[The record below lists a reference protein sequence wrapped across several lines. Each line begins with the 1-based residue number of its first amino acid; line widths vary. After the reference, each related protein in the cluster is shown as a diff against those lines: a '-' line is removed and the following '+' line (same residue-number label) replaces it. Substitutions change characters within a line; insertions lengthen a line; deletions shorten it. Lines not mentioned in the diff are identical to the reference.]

1 VIVIGA
7 GLAGLAAARALV
19 QHGVPVTV
27 LEARDRVGGR
37 CHTVDRVDFGA
48 HWIHGTEGNPLTNLA
63 RELGLSTLFVG
74 GDSSYSGGWD
84 QLVLHG
90 PQGRVL
96 SAEQKL
102 RSILVAD
109 EVRDE
114 LDAERRRRLAAGEP
128 DISVRQAVT
137 QALARRNNMSDFDR
151 DAVEWHIA
159 LTARDD
165 CAAVDEPP
173 LSFLWWDDGYEVYG
187 YGDSVFLDGYGALA
201 ESLADGLDIRLKQVV
216 RRIEYG
222 AQVPVRVHTDRK
234 TFEAQAAIVT
244 VPLGVLKA
252 GDLDFIP
259 PLPIDKREGITRLGM
274 GNLVKVVL
282 QFGEP
287 FWPRDQYVFGF
298 LGQPIAGNPTMVVSL
313 WKTHRIPA
321 LVLMTGGDLAHQVEA
336 WSEREVH
343 EWSLRVLR
351 EMFGAAVP
359 KPKRVERTGWHHDPF
374 ARGAY
379 SYLAVGAMPSHIDA
393 LAFPVE
399 GRLFFAGEAT
409 YRHHWAGAHGAH
421 ASGLREAAR
430 LLNDPRVLPPRHFTE
445 NRRWRE
451 MTLRATRLFNALSA
465 AMAPE
470 DLEQRVAVL
479 RKTDVFS
486 QVPKHELH
494 VLATMFEERTF
505 ADGDVIFAQGDAA
518 EEVYAIADGTL
529 ELSRDGTVVA
539 TASRASGRGVRHVRI
554 TAADSDRGRAR
565 AEQGAC
571 ARLPAVPPISP
582 GVPRIGHGI
591 TAAHGRATD
600 RATAGLG
607 LTSPSSNPRLYEE
620 VSMSP
625 RKRTATGKKTKSF
638 TAEERAAMKERV
650 KELKG
655 SGEGEGA
662 VLAKLATMPE
672 PDRSMGKR
680 LHGIIMAS
688 APTLTPKL
696 WYGMPA
702 YAKDDKV
709 VCFFQNAQ
717 KFKARYSTLGF
728 SDKANLDDGRV
739 WPTSFALKEL
749 TPAEETKIGALVKKA
764 VS

>member
-1 VIVIGA
+1 MPAVGGYQGGHVLVIGA
-7 GLAGLAAARALV
+7 GLAGLAAARALS

-37 CHTVDRVDFGA
+37 CHTVDRIDFGA

-63 RELGLSTLFVG
+63 RELGLPTLFVG

-90 PQGRVL
+90 PNARVL

-114 LDAERRRRLAAGEP
+114 LDAERRRRLAAQEQ
-128 DISVRQAVT
+128 DISVRQALAET
-137 QALARRNNMSDFDR
+137 LARRNGMSAFDR
-151 DAVEWHIA
+151 DAVEWHVA

-201 ESLADGLDIRLKQVV
+201 EALADGLDIRLKQPV

-222 AQVPVRVHTDRK
+222 AQQQVRVHTDRK
-234 TFEAQAAIVT
+234 TFEAQAVIVT
-244 VPLGVLKA
+244 APLGVLKT
-252 GDLDFIP
+252 GDIAFDP
-259 PLPIDKREGITRLGM
+259 PLPADKRDAIARLGM
-274 GNLVKVVL
+274 GNLAKVVL
-282 QFGEP
+282 HFREP

-321 LVLMTGGDLAHQVEA
+321 LVLVTGGDLARQVEG
-336 WSEREVH
+336 WSDAAAQ

-351 EMFGAAVP
+351 DMFGPSVP
-359 KPKRVERTGWHHDPF
+359 KPKRLQRTSWDRDPF
-374 ARGAY
+374 SRGAY
-379 SYLAVGAMPSHIDA
+379 SYVAVGALPSHIDA

-409 YRHHWAGAHGAH
+409 YRHHWAGAHGAY

-470 DLEQRVAVL
+470 DIEQRVAVL
-479 RKTDVFS
+479 RKTEVFAT
-486 QVPKHELH
+486 VPRHELH
-494 VLATMFEERTF
+494 VLATMFEERAF
-505 ADGDVIFAQGDAA
+505 ADGTVIFRQGDAA
-518 EEVYAIADGTL
+518 AEVYAVADGTL
-529 ELSRDGTVVA
+529 ELTRDGAVVASAGRGQVVGEYGMFGSKQRTATVVA
-539 TASRASGRGVRHVRI
+539 RG
-554 TAADSDRGRAR
+554 
-565 AEQGAC
+565 
-571 ARLPAVPPISP
+571 P
-582 GVPRIGHGI
+582 
-591 TAAHGRATD
+591 
-600 RATAGLG
+600 
-607 LTSPSSNPRLYEE
+607 
-620 VSMSP
+620 
-625 RKRTATGKKTKSF
+625 TK
-638 TAEERAAMKERV
+638 
-650 KELKG
+650 
-655 SGEGEGA
+655 
-662 VLAKLATMPE
+662 VLALDYQRFRRFLLAFPE
-672 PDRSMGKR
+672 SAMALLQLTVER
-680 LHGIIMAS
+680 LIEQRRGWA
-688 APTLTPKL
+688 
-696 WYGMPA
+696 
-702 YAKDDKV
+702 
-709 VCFFQNAQ
+709 
-717 KFKARYSTLGF
+717 
-728 SDKANLDDGRV
+728 
-739 WPTSFALKEL
+739 
-749 TPAEETKIGALVKKA
+749 
-764 VS
+764 